1 MNVSEFF
8 KVQNSR
14 YKDYTVIC
22 KSSRTSSH
30 FYLREISWQDIQSQ
44 HFALFVLS
52 KNVKLRFSV
61 GDRVL
66 ACHEDEWR
74 EAVVTKL
81 WSDEGQRK
89 PAPYRMRVSA
99 TEDDIY
105 TMHDENDTVR
115 SYTELGLPR
124 LLQSIACG
132 DEWLLCNRKSPA
144 IQWTLDLWV
153 RIFCCKLPLVATQ
166 T

>member
-1 MNVSEFF
+1 M
-8 KVQNSR
+8 
-14 YKDYTVIC
+14 
-22 KSSRTSSH
+22 
-30 FYLREISWQDIQSQ
+30 
-44 HFALFVLS
+44 S

-66 ACHEDEWR
+66 ACHEDEWQ

-81 WSDEGQRK
+81 LSDEGQRK

-115 SYTELGLPR
+115 SYTEHGLPR

-132 DEWLLCNRKSPA
+132 DEWSTVQSQITRYSVDVGLVGANLLLQAASSGN
-144 IQWTLDLWV
+144 
-153 RIFCCKLPLVATQ
+153 TQ